1 MDFGV
6 YLVML
11 RATKQDGAP
20 GARVSMNRLRA
31 RKPNR
36 RRRRPTR
43 VWLHVL
49 PDDRWFH
56 VAQGET
62 IWEALQPTDVELEGD
77 CYGLGR
83 CGRCKV
89 KVLSEIEE
97 PSDAEKAL
105 LDEDELEQGI
115 RLACRTPIVRDLVIS
130 TREEEMT
137 AAEYFSIL
145 TTSHVLSERYIP
157 QDQLDPLIDKRL
169 VTLPF
174 SLQHE
179 GLSDLDLIKLGLGP
193 EYQDLQASLHCLRTL
208 RDDLE
213 EGRFRGVAVLHDHCL
228 MDWQGEGHLDRRYGL
243 VFDLGTSTLVGKL
256 FSLVDGS
263 EVAVG
268 SALNSQ
274 KRYGSDLISRLQY
287 CQDHPRGLKTM
298 QSLILKDLNQITA
311 NLLET
316 AAVDPVDI
324 FVAVASGNTTMQHL
338 LLGLSP
344 AGIAQAPF
352 SPVVTDGL
360 VLNAADVGLQL
371 HPAALLYT
379 MPMKSG
385 YIGGD
390 LLSFIIASGVAEQQ
404 DQIILGLDMGTNGE
418 VFLGNGKRLL
428 TCSAAAGP
436 ALEGARITHGMTG
449 RAGAIEG
456 VAFEEGNLRFRV
468 IGNVRPEGICGSGL
482 VDLVAVLLEC
492 GIIDGEGLIGHSA
505 QEEYSD
511 LNSRVIA
518 RGGVNSF
525 LVASAEES
533 AHEKPIYLTQR
544 DVREF
549 QLAKGAIAAGIRT
562 LMDEL
567 GIGVPDIG
575 RVYLAGALGNYID
588 RHGAMRTGLMP
599 RVDADIVQ
607 SLGNAASTGAA
618 MVLMVR
624 QYWQTAAD
632 LVRFIEHV
640 ELSWRADFNQY
651 FVEHMGFPGDHT
663 G

>member
-1 MDFGV
+1 
-6 YLVML
+6 
-11 RATKQDGAP
+11 
-20 GARVSMNRLRA
+20 
-31 RKPNR
+31 
-36 RRRRPTR
+36 
-43 VWLHVL
+43 
-49 PDDRWFH
+49 
-56 VAQGET
+56 VALGET
-62 IWEALQPTDVELEGD
+62 IWETLQSTDVELEGD

-83 CGRCKV
+83 CGKCKV
-89 KVLSEIEE
+89 KVLSEIEA
-97 PSDAEKAL
+97 PSDAERAL

-115 RLACRTPIVRDLVIS
+115 RLACRTRINRDLAIS
-130 TREEEMT
+130 ISEEEEA

-157 QDQLDPLIDKRL
+157 QDQLEPLISKQL

-179 GLSDLDLIKLGLGP
+179 GLSDLDMIKLGLGS
-193 EYQDLQASLHCLRTL
+193 EYRDLQASLYCLRTL

-213 EGRFRGVAVLHDHCL
+213 EGSFRGVAVLHDHCL
-228 MDWQGEGHLDRRYGL
+228 LDWQDEEQIDRRYGL

-256 FSLVDGS
+256 FSLADGS

-268 SALNSQ
+268 SCLNSQ

-287 CQDHPRGLKTM
+287 CQEHPRGLKTM

-316 AAVDPVDI
+316 ATINPEDI
-324 FVAVASGNTTMQHL
+324 FVAVAAGNTTMQHL

-344 AGIAQAPF
+344 TGIAQAPF

-360 VLNAADVGLQL
+360 VLDAADVGLHL
-371 HPAALLYT
+371 HPAAILYT

-404 DQIILGLDMGTNGE
+404 DETILGLDMGTNGE
-418 VFLGNGKRLL
+418 IFLGNGKRLL

-436 ALEGARITHGMTG
+436 ALEGARITHGMNG

-456 VAFEEGNLRFRV
+456 VALEDGNLRYRV
-468 IGNVRPEGICGSGL
+468 IGNVKPEGICGSGL

-492 GIIDGEGLIGHSA
+492 GIIDENGLISPSPRA
-505 QEEYSD
+505 DCRE
-511 LNSRVIA
+511 LNSRVVT
-518 RGGVNSF
+518 RSGLSSF
-525 LVASAEES
+525 LVVPAEES
-533 AHEKPIYLTQR
+533 ARERPIYLTQK

-549 QLAKGAIAAGIRT
+549 QLAKAAIAAGIKT
-562 LMDEL
+562 LMDHL
-567 GIGVPDIG
+567 GVGVSDID

-588 RHGAMRTGLMP
+588 HHSAMRTGLMP
-599 RVDADIVQ
+599 RVDSEIVR

-618 MVLMVR
+618 MVLLAKH
-624 QYWQTAAD
+624 YWQTAFE
-632 LVRFIEHV
+632 LTGFIEHI
-640 ELSWRADFNQY
+640 ELSWRFDFNQY
-651 FVEHMGFPGDHT
+651 FIDHMTFHEDNPW
-663 G
+663 